1 MRNLK
6 AKLKANSGFTLI
18 EMLVVVALIAI
29 LLAIAVP
36 MVNSSMEKAREATD
50 AANERSALGLA
61 YVEIMS
67 DNSKLMAA
75 TDQTMYYVISNSK
88 GTLSEDLPDV
98 AYGKGT
104 KSGDV
109 KDDHTGCVIAVHYAL
124 EDDTATPKAYEA
136 GDVYTTWVKLTPPA
150 GGGAGGGT

>member
-6 AKLKANSGFTLI
+6 AKLKSNNGFTLI

-67 DNSKLMAA
+67 DKSDLMKNG
-75 TDQTMYYVISNSK
+75 TMYYVISNSK
-88 GTLSEDLPDV
+88 GTLSDTKPT
-98 AYGKGT
+98 AGYGKGT

-109 KDDHTGCVIAVHYAL
+109 KVDHTECVIAVHYAT
-124 EDDTATPKAYEA
+124 DDGDVTAGDNNVASSYLA
-136 GDVYTTWVKLTPPA
+136 GDVYTTWEKITPAP
-150 GGGAGGGT
+150 

>member
-6 AKLKANSGFTLI
+6 AKLKSNNGFTLI

-67 DNSKLMAA
+67 DNSDLMKNG
-75 TDQTMYYVISNSK
+75 TMYYEISNSK
-88 GTLSEDLPDV
+88 GSLV
-98 AYGKGT
+98 ADKDGLATYGKGT

-109 KDDHTGCVIAVHYAL
+109 KADHTGCVIAVHYA
-124 EDDTATPKAYEA
+124 EDDGTVGSGDDKVDFKA
-136 GDVYTTWVKLTPPA
+136 GDVYTTWEKITPAP
-150 GGGAGGGT
+150 